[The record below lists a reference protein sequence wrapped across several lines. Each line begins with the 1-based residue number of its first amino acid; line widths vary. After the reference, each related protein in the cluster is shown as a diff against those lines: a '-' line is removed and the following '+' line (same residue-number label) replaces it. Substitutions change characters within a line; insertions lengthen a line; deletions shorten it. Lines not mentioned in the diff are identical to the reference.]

1 MVDILVIAYCILF
14 ICQIQIFLM
23 LSTFIATLFLLIY
36 KLFSGLI
43 CELKFIFNFHCLL
56 ISSHLKMGS
65 TTFHIFNF
73 FGISILKR
81 DHQCIWIIVRHA
93 LIFVVQIW
101 KNLNT

>member
-23 LSTFIATLFLLIY
+23 LSTLVQY
-36 KLFSGLI
+36 QYI

-73 FGISILKR
+73 FGMSILKR

-101 KNLNT
+101 KNIDT

>member
-1 MVDILVIAYCILF
+1 MVDILVIAYCVLF

-23 LSTFIATLFLLIY
+23 LSTVVQY
-36 KLFSGLI
+36 QYI

-65 TTFHIFNF
+65 TTFHIINF

-101 KNLNT
+101 KNIDT

>member
-23 LSTFIATLFLLIY
+23 LSTLVQY
-36 KLFSGLI
+36 QYI
-43 CELKFIFNFHCLL
+43 CGLKFIFNFHCLL

-101 KNLNT
+101 KNIDT

>member
-23 LSTFIATLFLLIY
+23 LSTLVQY
-36 KLFSGLI
+36 QYI

-101 KNLNT
+101 KNLDT

>member
-23 LSTFIATLFLLIY
+23 LSTLVQY
-36 KLFSGLI
+36 QYI

-56 ISSHLKMGS
+56 ISSHLKLGS

-81 DHQCIWIIVRHA
+81 DHQCIWIIVRLA

-101 KNLNT
+101 KNIDT

>member
-1 MVDILVIAYCILF
+1 MVDILVIAYCVLF

-23 LSTFIATLFLLIY
+23 LSTLVQY
-36 KLFSGLI
+36 QYI

-101 KNLNT
+101 KNLDT

>member
-23 LSTFIATLFLLIY
+23 LSTLVQY
-36 KLFSGLI
+36 HYI

-73 FGISILKR
+73 FWNIHFKKGSSMHLDNCKTCLDFR
-81 DHQCIWIIVRHA
+81 CSNME
-93 LIFVVQIW
+93 
-101 KNLNT
+101 KS

>member
-23 LSTFIATLFLLIY
+23 LSTLVQY
-36 KLFSGLI
+36 QYI

-81 DHQCIWIIVRHA
+81 DHQCIWIIVRLA

-101 KNLNT
+101 KNIDT

>member
-1 MVDILVIAYCILF
+1 MVDILVIAYCVLF

-23 LSTFIATLFLLIY
+23 LSTLVQY
-36 KLFSGLI
+36 QYI

-81 DHQCIWIIVRHA
+81 DHQCIWIIVRLA

-101 KNLNT
+101 KNIDT

>member
-1 MVDILVIAYCILF
+1 MVDILVIAYCVLF

-23 LSTFIATLFLLIY
+23 LSTLVQY
-36 KLFSGLI
+36 QYI

-93 LIFVVQIW
+93 FIFIVQIW
-101 KNLNT
+101 KNLDT

>member
-1 MVDILVIAYCILF
+1 MVDILVIAYCVLF

-23 LSTFIATLFLLIY
+23 LSTLVQY
-36 KLFSGLI
+36 QYI

-101 KNLNT
+101 KNIDT

>member
-23 LSTFIATLFLLIY
+23 LSTLVQY
-36 KLFSGLI
+36 QYI

-93 LIFVVQIW
+93 LIFIVQIW
-101 KNLNT
+101 KNIDT

>member
-23 LSTFIATLFLLIY
+23 LSTLVQY
-36 KLFSGLI
+36 KYI

-93 LIFVVQIW
+93 LIFIVQIW
-101 KNLNT
+101 KNLDT

>member
-1 MVDILVIAYCILF
+1 MVDILVIAYCVLF

-36 KLFSGLI
+36 KLFSGYI

-65 TTFHIFNF
+65 TTFHIFIF
-73 FGISILKR
+73 FWNIHFKKGSSMHLDNCKTCL
-81 DHQCIWIIVRHA
+81 DFYCSNME
-93 LIFVVQIW
+93 
-101 KNLNT
+101 KS

>member
-1 MVDILVIAYCILF
+1 MVDILVTAYCILF

-23 LSTFIATLFLLIY
+23 LLTLVQY
-36 KLFSGLI
+36 QYI

-93 LIFVVQIW
+93 LIFIVQIW
-101 KNLNT
+101 KNLDT

>member
-23 LSTFIATLFLLIY
+23 LSTLVQYQYIF
-36 KLFSGLI
+36 
-43 CELKFIFNFHCLL
+43 ELKFIFNFHCLL

-93 LIFVVQIW
+93 LIFIVQIW
-101 KNLNT
+101 KNLDT

>member
-1 MVDILVIAYCILF
+1 MVDILVIAYCVLF

-23 LSTFIATLFLLIY
+23 LSTLVQY
-36 KLFSGLI
+36 QYI

-65 TTFHIFNF
+65 TTFHLFNF

-93 LIFVVQIW
+93 LIFIVQIW
-101 KNLNT
+101 KNLDT

>member
-1 MVDILVIAYCILF
+1 MVDILVIAYCVLF

-23 LSTFIATLFLLIY
+23 LSTLVQY
-36 KLFSGLI
+36 QYI

-56 ISSHLKMGS
+56 ISSHLKLGS

-81 DHQCIWIIVRHA
+81 DHQCIWIIVRLA

-101 KNLNT
+101 KNIDT

>member
-1 MVDILVIAYCILF
+1 MVDILVIAYCVLF

-23 LSTFIATLFLLIY
+23 LSTLVQY
-36 KLFSGLI
+36 QYI

-65 TTFHIFNF
+65 TTFHLFNF

-81 DHQCIWIIVRHA
+81 DHQCIWIIVRLA
-93 LIFVVQIW
+93 LIFIVQIW
-101 KNLNT
+101 KNLDT

>member
-1 MVDILVIAYCILF
+1 MVDILVIAYCVLF

-23 LSTFIATLFLLIY
+23 LSTLVQY
-36 KLFSGLI
+36 QYI

-81 DHQCIWIIVRHA
+81 DHQCIWIIVRLA

-101 KNLNT
+101 KNVDT

>member
-23 LSTFIATLFLLIY
+23 LSTLVQY
-36 KLFSGLI
+36 QYI

-93 LIFVVQIW
+93 LIFIVQIW
-101 KNLNT
+101 KNLDT

>member
-23 LSTFIATLFLLIY
+23 LSTLVQY
-36 KLFSGLI
+36 QYI

-101 KNLNT
+101 KNIDT

>member
-1 MVDILVIAYCILF
+1 MVDILVIAYCVLF

-23 LSTFIATLFLLIY
+23 LSTLVQY
-36 KLFSGLI
+36 QYI

-73 FGISILKR
+73 FGMSILKR

-101 KNLNT
+101 KNIDT

>member
-23 LSTFIATLFLLIY
+23 LSTFITTLFLLIY
-36 KLFSGLI
+36 KLFSGYI

-73 FGISILKR
+73 FLKKGSSMHLDNCKTCLDFR
-81 DHQCIWIIVRHA
+81 CSNIE
-93 LIFVVQIW
+93 
-101 KNLNT
+101 KS

>member
-1 MVDILVIAYCILF
+1 MVDILVIAYCVLF

-23 LSTFIATLFLLIY
+23 LSTLVQY
-36 KLFSGLI
+36 QYI

-73 FGISILKR
+73 FRISILKR

-101 KNLNT
+101 KNIDT

>member
-1 MVDILVIAYCILF
+1 MVDILVIAYCVLF

-23 LSTFIATLFLLIY
+23 LSTLVQY
-36 KLFSGLI
+36 QYI

-93 LIFVVQIW
+93 LIFIVQIW
-101 KNLNT
+101 KNLDT

>member
-23 LSTFIATLFLLIY
+23 LSTLVQY
-36 KLFSGLI
+36 QYI

-65 TTFHIFNF
+65 TTFHLFNF

-93 LIFVVQIW
+93 LIFIVQIW
-101 KNLNT
+101 KNLDT

>member
-1 MVDILVIAYCILF
+1 MVDILAIAYCILF

-23 LSTFIATLFLLIY
+23 LSTLVQY
-36 KLFSGLI
+36 QYI

-93 LIFVVQIW
+93 FIFIVQIW
-101 KNLNT
+101 KNLDT

>member
-23 LSTFIATLFLLIY
+23 LSTLVQY
-36 KLFSGLI
+36 QYI

-101 KNLNT
+101 KNLDN

>member
-23 LSTFIATLFLLIY
+23 LSTLVQY
-36 KLFSGLI
+36 HYI

-65 TTFHIFNF
+65 TTFHIFF
-73 FGISILKR
+73 FFWNIHFKKGSSMHLDNCKTCL
-81 DHQCIWIIVRHA
+81 DFYCSNME
-93 LIFVVQIW
+93 
-101 KNLNT
+101 KS

>member
-23 LSTFIATLFLLIY
+23 LSTLVQY
-36 KLFSGLI
+36 QYI

-81 DHQCIWIIVRHA
+81 DHQCIWIIVRLA

-101 KNLNT
+101 KNVDT

>member
-23 LSTFIATLFLLIY
+23 LSTLVQY
-36 KLFSGLI
+36 QYI

-56 ISSHLKMGS
+56 IFSHLKMGS
-65 TTFHIFNF
+65 TTFHMFNF
-73 FGISILKR
+73 FGISILKG

-101 KNLNT
+101 KNIDT

>member
-23 LSTFIATLFLLIY
+23 LSTLVQY
-36 KLFSGLI
+36 QYI

-65 TTFHIFNF
+65 TTFHIFIF
-73 FGISILKR
+73 FGMHLDNCKTCL
-81 DHQCIWIIVRHA
+81 DFHC
-93 LIFVVQIW
+93 
-101 KNLNT
+101 LNMEKS

>member
-14 ICQIQIFLM
+14 ICQIQIFLK
-23 LSTFIATLFLLIY
+23 LSTLVQY
-36 KLFSGLI
+36 QYI

-93 LIFVVQIW
+93 LIFIVQIW
-101 KNLNT
+101 KNLDT

>member
-1 MVDILVIAYCILF
+1 MVDILVIAYCVLF

-23 LSTFIATLFLLIY
+23 LSTLVQY
-36 KLFSGLI
+36 HYI

-101 KNLNT
+101 KNLDT

>member
-1 MVDILVIAYCILF
+1 MVDILVIAYCVLF

-23 LSTFIATLFLLIY
+23 LSTLVQY
-36 KLFSGLI
+36 QYI

-56 ISSHLKMGS
+56 ISTHLKMGS

-93 LIFVVQIW
+93 LIFIVQIW
-101 KNLNT
+101 KNLDT

>member
-23 LSTFIATLFLLIY
+23 LSTLVQY
-36 KLFSGLI
+36 QYI

-65 TTFHIFNF
+65 TTFHMFNF

-93 LIFVVQIW
+93 LIFIVQIW
-101 KNLNT
+101 KNLDT